1 MRSRKYQQLADLIVF
16 AMLGVVMF
24 ISKYLTEVLPNVHFL
39 GMLTMTYTIVYR
51 KKALIPIYVFV
62 MLIGIFNGFALW
74 WIPYLYIWTILW
86 GITMLLPKKM
96 SKKVAIPVYAIICA
110 LHGLS
115 YGTLYA
121 PAQAIMFGYDFKT
134 MLAWIGAGLY
144 FDIIHAIGNFALGFL
159 IIPLSEALQKFH
171 KSAKK
176 EN

>member
-24 ISKYLTEVLPNVHFL
+24 ISKYLTEALPNVHFL

-96 SKKVAIPVYAIICA
+96 NKKVAIPVYAVVCA

-121 PAQAIMFGYDFKT
+121 PAQAIMFGHDFKT
-134 MLAWIGAGLY
+134 MLTWIGAGLY

>member
-1 MRSRKYQQLADLIVF
+1 MKSKQYQQLVDLIVF
-16 AMLGVVMF
+16 AMLGVIMF
-24 ISKYLTEVLPNVHFL
+24 ISKYLTELLPNIHFL

-62 MLIGIFNGFALW
+62 MLMGIFNGFSLW
-74 WIPYLYIWTILW
+74 WIPYLYIWAILW

-96 SKKVAIPVYAIICA
+96 SKKIAIPVYAVVCA
-110 LHGLS
+110 LHGLC

-121 PAQAIMFGYDFKT
+121 PAQAIMFGYDLKT
-134 MLAWIGAGLY
+134 MLVWIGAGLY
-144 FDIIHAIGNFALGFL
+144 FDILHAIGNFALGFL
-159 IIPLSEALQKFH
+159 IVPLSEALLKFH

>member
-1 MRSRKYQQLADLIVF
+1 MKNHKIQQLADLIIF
-16 AMLGVVMF
+16 AMLGVIMF
-24 ISKYLTEVLPNVHFL
+24 ISKYLTEAIPNVHFL

-62 MLIGIFNGFALW
+62 MLMGLFNGFSLW

-96 SKKVAIPVYAIICA
+96 SQKVAVPVYAVVCA

-134 MLAWIGAGLY
+134 MLVWIGAGFY
-144 FDIIHAIGNFALGFL
+144 FDITHAIGNFALGFL
-159 IIPLSEALQKFH
+159 IVPLSQALQKFH
-171 KSAKK
+171 KTAKK

>member
-1 MRSRKYQQLADLIVF
+1 MKNHKIQQLADLIIF
-16 AMLGVVMF
+16 AMLGVIMF
-24 ISKYLTEVLPNVHFL
+24 ISKYLTEAIPNVHFL

-62 MLIGIFNGFALW
+62 MLMGLFNGFGLW

-86 GITMLLPKKM
+86 GVTMLLPKKM
-96 SKKVAIPVYAIICA
+96 SRKVAVPVYAVVCA

-134 MLAWIGAGLY
+134 MLVWIGAGFY
-144 FDIIHAIGNFALGFL
+144 FDITHAIGNFALGFL
-159 IIPLSEALQKFH
+159 IVPLSQALQKFH
-171 KSAKK
+171 KTAKK

>member
-1 MRSRKYQQLADLIVF
+1 MKNHKIQQLADLIIF
-16 AMLGVVMF
+16 AMLGVIMF
-24 ISKYLTEVLPNVHFL
+24 ISKYLTEAIPNVHFL

-62 MLIGIFNGFALW
+62 MLMGLFNGFSLW

-96 SKKVAIPVYAIICA
+96 SRKVAVPVYAVVCA

-134 MLAWIGAGLY
+134 MLVWIGAGFY
-144 FDIIHAIGNFALGFL
+144 FDITHAIGNFALGFL
-159 IIPLSEALQKFH
+159 IVPLSEALQKFH
-171 KSAKK
+171 KTAKK

>member
-1 MRSRKYQQLADLIVF
+1 MRSKKLEHLANLIVF
-16 AMLGVVMF
+16 AMLGVIMF
-24 ISKYLTEVLPNVHFL
+24 ISKYLTEALPNVHFL

-51 KKALIPIYVFV
+51 KKALIPLYVFI
-62 MLIGIFNGFALW
+62 MLMGLFNGFNLW

-86 GITMLLPKKM
+86 AITMLLPKKM
-96 SKKVAIPVYAIICA
+96 SKKVAIPVYAVVCA
-110 LHGLS
+110 LHGLC

-134 MLAWIGAGLY
+134 MLVWIGAGLY

-159 IIPLSEALQKFH
+159 IVPLSDALQKFH

>member
-1 MRSRKYQQLADLIVF
+1 MKNHKIQQLADLIIF
-16 AMLGVVMF
+16 AMLGVIMF
-24 ISKYLTEVLPNVHFL
+24 ISKYLTEALPNVHFL

-62 MLIGIFNGFALW
+62 MLMGLFNGFSLW

-96 SKKVAIPVYAIICA
+96 SRKVAVPVYAVVCA

-134 MLAWIGAGLY
+134 MLVWIGAGFY
-144 FDIIHAIGNFALGFL
+144 FDITHAIGNFALGFL
-159 IIPLSEALQKFH
+159 IVPLSQALQKFH
-171 KSAKK
+171 KTAKK

>member
-1 MRSRKYQQLADLIVF
+1 MKSNKIQQLADLIIF
-16 AMLGVVMF
+16 AMLGVIMF
-24 ISKYLTEVLPNVHFL
+24 ISKYLTEAIPNVHFL

-62 MLIGIFNGFALW
+62 MLMGLFNGFGLW

-86 GITMLLPKKM
+86 GVTMLLPKKM
-96 SKKVAIPVYAIICA
+96 SRKVAVPVYAVVCA

-134 MLAWIGAGLY
+134 MLVWIGAGFY
-144 FDIIHAIGNFALGFL
+144 FDILHGIGNFALGFL
-159 IIPLSEALQKFH
+159 IVPLSQALQKFH
-171 KSAKK
+171 KTAKK

>member
-1 MRSRKYQQLADLIVF
+1 MRSRKYQQLADLIVLT
-16 AMLGVVMF
+16 MLGVIMF
-24 ISKYLTEVLPNVHFL
+24 ISKYLTEALPNVHFL
-39 GMLTMTYTIVYR
+39 GMLTMTYTLVYR

-96 SKKVAIPVYAIICA
+96 SKKITIPVYAVVCA

-134 MLAWIGAGLY
+134 MLAWIGAGFY
-144 FDIIHAIGNFALGFL
+144 FDILHAIGNFALGFL

>member
-1 MRSRKYQQLADLIVF
+1 MKSKKYQQLVELIVF
-16 AMLGVVMF
+16 AMLGVIMF
-24 ISKYLTEVLPNVHFL
+24 ISKYLTELLPNIHFL

-62 MLIGIFNGFALW
+62 MLMGIFNGFSLW

-96 SKKVAIPVYAIICA
+96 SKKIAIPVYAVVCA
-110 LHGLS
+110 LHGLC

-121 PAQAIMFGYDFKT
+121 PAQALMFGYDFKT
-134 MLAWIGAGLY
+134 MLVWIGAGLY

-159 IIPLSEALQKFH
+159 VVPLSEALQKFH
-171 KSAKK
+171 KTAKK

>member
-1 MRSRKYQQLADLIVF
+1 MKNHKIQQLADLIIF
-16 AMLGVVMF
+16 AMLGVIMF
-24 ISKYLTEVLPNVHFL
+24 ISKYLTEALPNVHFL

-62 MLIGIFNGFALW
+62 MLMGLFNGFSLW

-86 GITMLLPKKM
+86 GVTMLLPKKM
-96 SKKVAIPVYAIICA
+96 SRKVAVPVYAVVCA

-134 MLAWIGAGLY
+134 MLVWIGAGFY

-159 IIPLSEALQKFH
+159 IVPLSQALQKFH
-171 KSAKK
+171 KTAKK

>member
-1 MRSRKYQQLADLIVF
+1 MKNKKYQQLADLIVF

-24 ISKYLTEVLPNVHFL
+24 VSKYITDILPNIHFL
-39 GMLTMTYTIVYR
+39 GMLTMTYTLAYR

-96 SKKVAIPVYAIICA
+96 SKKVAIPVYAVVCA
-110 LHGLS
+110 IHGLS

-134 MLAWIGAGLY
+134 MLVWIGAGFY

-159 IIPLSEALQKFH
+159 IIPLAEALQKFH